1 MVTVYQP
8 NAKMGDKTIWLR
20 EIEMIPLIITSTFT
34 GTIILKSDTIIIIK

>member
-8 NAKMGDKTIWLR
+8 NAKMGDKTIWLK
-20 EIEMIPLIITSTFT
+20 EIETIPLIIT